1 MPSLNKV
8 FLIGNLTKEPELK
21 YIPSGSAVGTL
32 RLAVNRKFK
41 AADGTLK
48 DDTLFIN
55 VTVWG
60 KQAEACNEFLAK
72 GSPVFVEGRL
82 QSRTY
87 EGQDG
92 QKRYVTDVTAERI
105 QFLSGGKKKGTGE
118 GSDEEIPEEQPGPAG
133 VSEDKPP
140 F

>member
-32 RLAVNRKFK
+32 RLAVNRKYK
-41 AADGTLK
+41 AQDGTMKEDVLY
-48 DDTLFIN
+48 TT

-60 KQAEACNEFLAK
+60 KMAENCNEFLAK
-72 GSPVFVEGRL
+72 GSPVFVEGRM
-82 QSRTY
+82 QSRSY

-92 QKRYVTDVTAERI
+92 IKKYVTDVVAERV
-105 QFLSGGKKKGTGE
+105 QFLGGGKKKSAESG
-118 GSDEEIPEEQPGPAG
+118 DEIPDEPLAPSAA
-133 VSEDKPP
+133 SDEDKPP